1 MRHAGQSAA
10 DARHFLQHGSSLIYA
25 SALHTLGDGNVKA
38 SVPQE
43 RGAAAGQRRHADE
56 LRLQIA
62 AKEECERAA
71 RVAARSEG
79 AEGRARQAAHM
90 AAIEVS

>member
-1 MRHAGQSAA
+1 M
-10 DARHFLQHGSSLIYA
+10 
-25 SALHTLGDGNVKA
+25 KA

-43 RGAAAGQRRHADE
+43 RGAAAGQRRHAEE
-56 LRLQIA
+56 LRSQIA
-62 AKEECERAA
+62 AKEECERVA
-71 RVAARSEG
+71 RAAARSEG